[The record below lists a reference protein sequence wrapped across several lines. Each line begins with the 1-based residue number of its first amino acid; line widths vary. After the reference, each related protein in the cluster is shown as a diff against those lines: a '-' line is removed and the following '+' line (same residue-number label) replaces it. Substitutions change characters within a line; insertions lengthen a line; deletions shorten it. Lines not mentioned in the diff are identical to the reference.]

1 VGEAGEPA
9 QRCNPANEITNIY
22 KYRQV
27 PLAGKRINITLPVE
41 DDVEISLNG
50 LFVIRAVSKFMDKS
64 C

>member
-1 VGEAGEPA
+1 MAGLKASRQRGLVINQGENSSEDS
-9 QRCNPANEITNIY
+9 QR
-22 KYRQV
+22 R
-27 PLAGKRINITLPVE
+27 GINITLPVE